1 MGCCGCEKTH
11 LRQPFFV
18 NFTPFRISC
27 NEVSAMDTQSSDDCR
42 INVEN
47 AIKRQLNEVLY
58 AEKLISREQYEYA
71 KNALEH
77 MDY

>member
-1 MGCCGCEKTH
+1 
-11 LRQPFFV
+11 
-18 NFTPFRISC
+18 
-27 NEVSAMDTQSSDDCR
+27 MDTQSSDDCR

>member
-1 MGCCGCEKTH
+1 MNA
-11 LRQPFFV
+11 Q
-18 NFTPFRISC
+18 N
-27 NEVSAMDTQSSDDCR
+27 SAECY
-42 INVEN
+42 IKVET
-47 AIKRQLNEVLY
+47 ALKRQLNEVLY